1 MTSQD
6 TDRTT
11 AQQPPAQPDPR
22 TGRAGWPATAAAA
35 LRRHWPAVVLLAA
48 GAALRILAVFAYRP
62 ALFYIDTP
70 RYLLGEAPGMDPLGY
85 GGVLRAILAVG
96 NLDVVVVIQHLL
108 GLAMAVVIYL
118 LLLRRGAGRWLA
130 ALAIAPVLLDGY
142 QVQIEQVL
150 MPDVWLEALIVA
162 GLAILA
168 WHPSAGWRRVLA
180 AGFVLGASATIAQV
194 GEALLLPAVIYL
206 LVLGRWADGG
216 WRLAIGKAVALCA
229 AFAAP
234 ILAYMTGNYLI
245 AGDFFLS
252 HTGATSFYGRTA
264 AAAGCATLKLPP
276 AERAMCPT
284 PRQQAHGPDWL
295 EYNQGS
301 PIRPYYDN
309 QPRPRTDAQIT
320 DFNHQVLTQQ
330 PLRVLGAYGS
340 DVAKLFT
347 GNHTT
352 GAGDTPVY
360 RWQFQTT
367 YPYFPPWTS
376 ASKIDRVI
384 ATYGGGK
391 PVVWRPAA
399 GFLRSYQLGGGY
411 TPGALYALLAAA
423 GLAGSGLLLL
433 RRRPGGGSGGS
444 SPGLAP
450 GGGSG
455 GSSPGLALQVG
466 ARQIALACLLCT
478 LSGAFVLLVSDLFE
492 FSWRYQLPAL
502 VTLAPGGAL
511 GLAAAIRHIRGR
523 RHAQA
528 RS

>member
-6 TDRTT
+6 TDRAT
-11 AQQPPAQPDPR
+11 AQKPPAQSDLR
-22 TGRAGWPATAAAA
+22 TGRAGWPAIAAAV

-48 GAALRILAVFAYRP
+48 GAALRILAVLAYRP

-85 GGVLRAILAVG
+85 GGVLRAILAAG
-96 NLDVVVVIQHLL
+96 NFDLVVVIQHLL
-108 GLAMAVVIYL
+108 GLAMAVVLYL

-162 GLAILA
+162 GLAILL
-168 WHPSAGWRRVLA
+168 WRPGAGWRRVLV

-194 GEALLLPAVIYL
+194 GEAMLLPAVIYL
-206 LVLGRWADGG
+206 LVMGGG
-216 WRLAIGKAVALCA
+216 WRLAIGKAAALCV
-229 AFAAP
+229 AFAVP

-252 HTGATSFYGRTA
+252 HTGVTSFYGRTA
-264 AAAGCATLKLPP
+264 AAADCATLRLPA

-295 EYNQGS
+295 EYNPGS

-320 DFNHQVLTQQ
+320 DFNHRVLTQQ
-330 PLRVLGAYGS
+330 PLRMLAAYGT
-340 DVAKLFT
+340 DVVKLFAV
-347 GNHTT
+347 NHTT

-360 RWQFQTT
+360 RWQFQTR

-376 ASKIDRVI
+376 ARKIDRVI

-391 PVVWRPAA
+391 PAVWRPAA
-399 GFLRSYQLGGGY
+399 GFLRGYQLGGGY

-423 GLAGSGLLLL
+423 GLAGSALLLL
-433 RRRPGGGSGGS
+433 RRRPSVGSGGS
-444 SPGLAP
+444 SPGP
-450 GGGSG
+450 
-455 GSSPGLALQVG
+455 ALD
-466 ARQIALACLLCT
+466 ARTRQIALACLLCT
-478 LSGAFVLLVSDLFE
+478 ASGAFVLLVSDLFQ

-502 VTLAPGGAL
+502 VTLVPGGAL
-511 GLAAAIRHIRGR
+511 GLAAVIRCL
-523 RHAQA
+523 QA
-528 RS
+528 RRRPQAAA

>member
-6 TDRTT
+6 TERATQQGPT
-11 AQQPPAQPDPR
+11 AERDPQ
-22 TGRAGWPATAAAA
+22 TGRAGWPVIAAAV
-35 LRRHWPAVVLLAA
+35 LRRHWPAAVLLAA
-48 GAALRILAVFAYRP
+48 GMALRILALLAYRP

-96 NLDVVVVIQHLL
+96 NFDAVVAIQHLL
-108 GLAMAVVIYL
+108 GLAIAVVSYL

-130 ALAIAPVLLDGY
+130 ALAIAPVLLDAY

-162 GLAILA
+162 GLAILL
-168 WHPSAGWRRVLA
+168 WRPGAGWRRVLA

-194 GEALLLPAVIYL
+194 AEALVLPAVIYL
-206 LVLGRWADGG
+206 LVLGGG
-216 WRLAIGKAVALCA
+216 WRLAIGRAAALCA
-229 AFAAP
+229 AFAVP
-234 ILAYMTGNYLI
+234 IGAYMTGNYLI
-245 AGDFFLS
+245 AGNFFLS
-252 HTGATSFYGRTA
+252 HTGDTSLYGRTA
-264 AAAGCATLKLPP
+264 AAADCATLQLPA

-295 EYNQGS
+295 EYDQRS

-320 DFNHQVLTQQ
+320 DFNHRVLSQQ
-330 PLRVLGAYGS
+330 PLRVLAAYGT

-347 GNHTT
+347 LNHTT

-360 RWQFQTT
+360 RWQFQTR

-376 ASKIDRVI
+376 AGKIDRVI
-384 ATYGGGK
+384 ARYGGGK
-391 PVVWRPAA
+391 PAVWRPVA
-399 GFLRSYQLGGGY
+399 GFLRGYQLDGGY
-411 TPGALYALLAAA
+411 APGPLYAVLSAA

-433 RRRPGGGSGGS
+433 RRRLDTGT
-444 SPGLAP
+444 
-450 GGGSG
+450 
-455 GSSPGLALQVG
+455 
-466 ARQIALACLLCT
+466 RQLALACLLFT
-478 LSGAFVLLVSDLFE
+478 ASGAFVLLVSDLFQ

-502 VTLAPGGAL
+502 VTLGPGGAL
-511 GLAAAIRHIRGR
+511 GLAAAIRFFLAR
-523 RHAQA
+523 RRIHAA
-528 RS
+528 T